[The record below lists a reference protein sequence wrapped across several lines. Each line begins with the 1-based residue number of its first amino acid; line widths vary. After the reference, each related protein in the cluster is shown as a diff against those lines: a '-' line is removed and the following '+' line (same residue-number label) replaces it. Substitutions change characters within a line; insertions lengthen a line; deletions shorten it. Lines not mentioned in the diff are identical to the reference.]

1 MNAHL
6 ETPMDSSMNLLTPN
20 LLLMA
25 YQQGYFPMAEP
36 GGEMYWHS
44 PDPRAIIPLDGSVR
58 IARTLRKTIQ
68 KGIYDIRINTA
79 FFETVVGCS
88 EREETWISDEII
100 TSYTHLHE
108 LGFAHSV
115 ESWFEEELVGGL
127 YGIAIGGAFFGESMF
142 SRMTDASKVAF
153 VGLMEHLQHRGF
165 ILLDSQYLN
174 PHIISLGGIE
184 IPRNEYMSRL
194 QVAIRL
200 PCVFLP

>member
-1 MNAHL
+1 MYVAIA
-6 ETPMDSSMNLLTPN
+6 MNLLTPD

-36 GGEMYWHS
+36 DGEMYWHS

-58 IARTLRKTIQ
+58 VARSLRKTIQ
-68 KGIYDIRINTA
+68 KGVYETRINTA
-79 FFETVVGCS
+79 FFETIVACS

-100 TSYTHLHE
+100 DSYSRLHD

-115 ESWFEEELVGGL
+115 ETWLQGELVGGL
-127 YGIAIGGAFFGESMF
+127 YGIAVGGAFFGESMF

-153 VGLMEHLQHRGF
+153 VALMEHLRHRRF

-174 PHIISLGGIE
+174 QHIASLGGIE
-184 IPRNEYMSRL
+184 IPRDEYLSRL
-194 QVAIRL
+194 QVAIHL
-200 PCVFLP
+200 PCLFSP